1 MIFDLQPLI
10 IPLGIAF
17 VSNIIL
23 MVFYVAT
30 RVQAPPIK
38 DFWGLSSAL
47 SALCIGIYFFYS
59 LIFADDIHSVLERF
73 QIVLITAMGMSI
85 VFSLSSLF
93 EKLLYI
99 FSKK

>member
-59 LIFADDIHSVLERF
+59 LIFSDDIHSVLERF